1 MNSEAQ
7 ETQGLAKDVVNQ
19 MWGWKGIVN
28 LLSTRLDDFDL
39 IFGYEFFVRAKVMVL
54 PHLNGLFL
62 KDETQPCFVRGLSKV
77 LKKGKSS
84 KESRLP
90 IIQVEKGPKVS

>member
-1 MNSEAQ
+1 
-7 ETQGLAKDVVNQ
+7 
-19 MWGWKGIVN
+19 
-28 LLSTRLDDFDL
+28 
-39 IFGYEFFVRAKVMVL
+39 MVL